1 MAGRR
6 HFGSVR
12 RRSSGRWQ
20 ASYFH
25 LGERHHAPE
34 TFTTKADALAWLS
47 GVEVDIHRGGWVD
60 ERAGRESFANI
71 ANRYVASRPDLA
83 PRTVYVYQSTL
94 KCHIEPTFGHFPIAD
109 ISPSMIRTWYA
120 DLLAKQPGTAPAA
133 YRLLRAIFNSAVHD
147 ELLVKSPCRV
157 PKAGIDRAIERTVP
171 TIAEVRAL
179 AQEMPEQFR
188 IAVTLAAWG
197 ALRRGEIL
205 ALRRRDIDPLR
216 SSVRIERAQV
226 ELSDGTV
233 IFTGPKTDAGV
244 RTVHL
249 PAQAMHAIEEHLSH
263 HVGTGP
269 NALLLTG
276 RGGVPLRPKTLG
288 TAFAEARAICGLQTT
303 RFHDLRHF
311 SMTLAAT
318 TGASTKELMR
328 RAGHSSPAA
337 ALRYQHATEDRDR
350 AIANAFDEML
360 LGDVTPITKSIPSR
374 PNRAQGTEGQ

>member
-12 RRSSGRWQ
+12 KRSSGRWQ

-83 PRTVYVYQSTL
+83 PRTVYVYRSTL
-94 KCHIEPTFGHFPIAD
+94 KCHIDPAFGHHPIAD

-120 DLLAKQPGTAPAA
+120 DLLSKQPGTAPAA

-171 TIAEVRAL
+171 TIAEVQAL

-249 PAQAMHAIEEHLSH
+249 PALAMQAIEEHLSH
-263 HVGTGP
+263 HVGTDP
-269 NALLLTG
+269 DALLLTG

-288 TAFAEARAICGLQTT
+288 TAFADARAICGLQTT

-311 SMTLAAT
+311 SMTMAAT

-350 AIANAFDEML
+350 AIANAFDAML
-360 LGDVTPITKSIPSR
+360 LGDVVSITKSSPSR
-374 PNRAQGTEGQ
+374 PNRAQGTGGE

>member
-1 MAGRR
+1 
-6 HFGSVR
+6 
-12 RRSSGRWQ
+12 
-20 ASYFH
+20 
-25 LGERHHAPE
+25 
-34 TFTTKADALAWLS
+34 
-47 GVEVDIHRGGWVD
+47 
-60 ERAGRESFANI
+60 
-71 ANRYVASRPDLA
+71 
-83 PRTVYVYQSTL
+83 
-94 KCHIEPTFGHFPIAD
+94 
-109 ISPSMIRTWYA
+109 
-120 DLLAKQPGTAPAA
+120 
-133 YRLLRAIFNSAVHD
+133 
-147 ELLVKSPCRV
+147 V

-171 TIAEVRAL
+171 TIAEVQAL
-179 AQEMPEQFR
+179 AQEMPSPFR
-188 IAVTLAAWG
+188 VAVTLAAWG

-249 PAQAMHAIEEHLSH
+249 PAQAMHAVEEHLSH
-263 HVGTGP
+263 HVGTDP
-269 NALLLTG
+269 DALLLTG

-288 TAFAEARAICGLQTT
+288 TAFADARAICGLRTT

-311 SMTLAAT
+311 SMTMAAT

-350 AIANAFDEML
+350 AIANAFDAML
-360 LGDVTPITKSIPSR
+360 LGDVRSITKSNPSR
-374 PNRAQGTEGQ
+374 PNRAQDAEGKRAHPL